1 MLGIKITRKTKTV
14 MQLFFALALTVTLVF
29 AIVAGFYAHAANY
42 NEAQSGITIHGNYD
56 ITTANSGAYASK
68 SVVPS
73 NFSSGSYYT
82 TLYAGGTVD
91 VTNGYMYEAAASGI
105 TSTVRLFDEYSG
117 TFSIFG
123 QGFYDANSSP
133 FDYGKLSFIFTNTA
147 NTKQYIKFSFTQ
159 SASNYLAF
167 NAYYY
172 DLDVQETAV
181 YKTASDMNLMASF
194 TATSNYMTNKNKT
207 ALKFS
212 YNNST
217 QALDL
222 RNSSSVGSHNLNTL
236 LGTTLTAFSSYS
248 VDMSFEN
255 KDEEHTA
262 KFIIYELCGKLL
274 DIGVHDNYD
283 ITTAND
289 GAYASKSVDPSKFSA
304 TSYYTELYSGDRLDV
319 TKGRLYM
326 AGKKNTTSTI
336 RLFDEHSGTFSIV
349 GQGFYDESSSPFD
362 YTRLTF
368 TFTNT
373 ANTNQYIKFVFIQ
386 NASNYLEF
394 NAYYYDKGIQ
404 DSAINRMSSNMALM
418 ASFTATSNYM
428 TNKNKTALK
437 FSYNNSTQ
445 ALDLRNSGSAGSH
458 NLNTLLGTT
467 LTAFS
472 SYSVDMAFE
481 YKHQTTTAKFI
492 AYELCGVNFSE
503 AKTMTVK
510 DMAGETVSEST
521 VFKGQTVTI
530 PTDNAAGFVG
540 YMIDGEIY
548 PAGYKYTVSTN
559 FEMQKMVISPT
570 MMSGAYIRLTID
582 ETYHGGIRFGI
593 KVNDEDMEAFGEN
606 IEMHGVLIYTED
618 IEGDF
623 DLDEANSVDKALNNY
638 CTDGDDRMYFI
649 TLTNIKS
656 GHYNTSYS
664 ARAYLKITMYNDS
677 YVIIATDYSA
687 ENHARSPY
695 NVALKALDAGY
706 SGAVIDEYLNKKIIA
721 RNGSAYY
728 SILIPDDHDEAI
740 EFAATEMSY
749 FINEITDVNVD
760 IIEETDYNGSD
771 KVISIGETELSSDIV
786 ADADALNNDGFIL
799 KTVGDNIFIKGAYP
813 RATIYGVYDFI
824 ERMMGVKFIA
834 EDYTYVPKAQE
845 VYSYSL
851 DITEVPAFA
860 TRSYFAQNVMY
871 NGLYAVRMRMVAP
884 FDTNLPQYGGGF
896 LSEWN
901 TNQMHSMFELLPPSV
916 YYEDHPEWYTMSSA
930 TDKGQVCF
938 TNGVTDDGK
947 IDNTMETSVI
957 KETISNIK
965 AILLANENIKYVMVG
980 QQDNAD
986 FCECENCLASYD
998 RFNGLKSGTVMVFVN
1013 LIAEEIEKWAKEELG
1028 GREVNI
1034 VTFAYQATEEP
1045 PVVVD
1050 GEYVEAISEQ
1060 VVPRDNVYVLMA
1072 ISNACFYHPIYDEGC
1087 TRNATTR
1094 TLINNWNVLTN
1105 RLMIWDYQT
1114 NFDYHQWYFDNK
1126 NAIKDNLI
1134 EYRDMGVEMLIC
1146 QAAPRESKH
1155 YLADLDNYI
1164 FSKLMW
1170 NPERYTIDE
1179 LVKEFNFY
1187 YYGEYHD
1194 VADEFYQMMEDHF
1207 ADLDTNL
1214 DHAFH
1219 TELRD
1224 GNSAFFNYENYPIE
1238 FLEEAEGL
1246 IQDAIDAIQDDEN
1259 LTEDEKLEMTFRL
1272 TKIIVIPQMM
1282 ILKNYDS
1289 YYESG
1294 KKDFAREVISNLE
1307 YVGAKYYAENMKR
1320 TIFELK
1326 IKYGLTEEIFVN
1338 GDTLFSDSEIPV

>member
-1 MLGIKITRKTKTV
+1 
-14 MQLFFALALTVTLVF
+14 
-29 AIVAGFYAHAANY
+29 
-42 NEAQSGITIHGNYD
+42 
-56 ITTANSGAYASK
+56 
-68 SVVPS
+68 
-73 NFSSGSYYT
+73 
-82 TLYAGGTVD
+82 
-91 VTNGYMYEAAASGI
+91 
-105 TSTVRLFDEYSG
+105 
-117 TFSIFG
+117 FG
-123 QGFYDANSSP
+123 QGFYDADNRTY
-133 FDYGKLSFIFTNTA
+133 DYNRLSF
-147 NTKQYIKFSFTQ
+147 Q
-159 SASNYLAF
+159 
-167 NAYYY
+167 
-172 DLDVQETAV
+172 
-181 YKTASDMNLMASF
+181 
-194 TATSNYMTNKNKT
+194 
-207 ALKFS
+207 
-212 YNNST
+212 
-217 QALDL
+217 
-222 RNSSSVGSHNLNTL
+222 
-236 LGTTLTAFSSYS
+236 
-248 VDMSFEN
+248 
-255 KDEEHTA
+255 
-262 KFIIYELCGKLL
+262 
-274 DIGVHDNYD
+274 
-283 ITTAND
+283 
-289 GAYASKSVDPSKFSA
+289 
-304 TSYYTELYSGDRLDV
+304 
-319 TKGRLYM
+319 
-326 AGKKNTTSTI
+326 
-336 RLFDEHSGTFSIV
+336 
-349 GQGFYDESSSPFD
+349 
-362 YTRLTF
+362 
-368 TFTNT
+368 FTNT
-373 ANTNQYIKFVFIQ
+373 ANTNQYIKLVFIQ
-386 NASNYLEF
+386 KADDDYLELA
-394 NAYYYDKGIQ
+394 AYYYDKDIQ

-428 TNKNKTALK
+428 TNKYKTALK
-437 FSYNNSTQ
+437 FSYNNTTQ
-445 ALDLRNSGSAGSH
+445 ALNLAKKDGTKDF
-458 NLNTLLGTT
+458 NLNDLLSATLPT
-467 LTAFS
+467 FS
-472 SYSVDMAFE
+472 SYSVDMLFE
-481 YKHQTTTAKFI
+481 QKGQTNTAKFI

-623 DLDEANSVDKALNNY
+623 DLDEANSVDKALNKY

-664 ARAYLKITMYNDS
+664 ARAYLKITMYDDS
-677 YVIIATDYSA
+677 YVILATDYSA

-728 SILIPDDHDEAI
+728 KILIPDDHDEAI

-799 KTVGDNIFIKGAYP
+799 KTVGDNIFIKGAYS

-834 EDYTYVPKAQE
+834 EDYTYIPRAQE
-845 VYSYSL
+845 VYSSYSL

-860 TRSYFAQNVMY
+860 TRSYFAKNIIY
-871 NGLYAVRMRMVAP
+871 DGLFAARMRMIAP
-884 FDTNLPQYGGGF
+884 FDTNLPQYGGGY
-896 LSEWN
+896 LSEWS
-901 TNQMHSMFELLPPSV
+901 TNEMHSMFDLLLPST
-916 YYEDHPEWYTMSSA
+916 YYEDHSEWYTMSSA

-938 TNGVTDDGK
+938 TNGIVFNESSNEYE
-947 IDNTMETSVI
+947 IDETMDKSVI

-965 AILLANENIKYVMVG
+965 TMLSANPNIKYVMVA
-980 QQDNAD
+980 QQDNEP
-986 FCECENCLASYD
+986 FCDCDRCKASYE

-1013 LIAEEIEKWAKEELG
+1013 LIAEEIEKWAEDELD
-1028 GREVNI
+1028 GREIYI
-1034 VTFAYQATEEP
+1034 VTFAYQFTEEP
-1045 PVVVD
+1045 PVTVD
-1050 GEYVEAISEQ
+1050 GDDIEAISEQ
-1060 VVPRDNVYVLMA
+1060 VIPRDNVYVLIA
-1072 ISNACFYHPIYDEGC
+1072 PSNACYYHSIFDEDC
-1087 TRNATTR
+1087 DRNANSR
-1094 TLINNWNVLTN
+1094 TYINGWNTITDN
-1105 RLMIWDYQT
+1105 LMIWDYQT

-1126 NAIKDNLI
+1126 NSITDNLTA
-1134 EYRDMGVEMLIC
+1134 YKNMGVEMLIC

-1179 LVKEFNFY
+1179 LVEEFNFY
-1187 YYGEYHD
+1187 YYGDYYE
-1194 VADEFYQMMEDHF
+1194 VADGFYQMMEDHF
-1207 ADLDTNL
+1207 ADLNDTL
-1214 DHAFH
+1214 EGGFH

-1224 GNSAFFNYENYPIE
+1224 GNSEFFNYENYPIE
-1238 FLEEAEGL
+1238 FLEDAEKL
-1246 IQDAIDAIQDDEN
+1246 IQDAIDAVQDDEN

-1307 YVGAKYYAENMKR
+1307 YVGAKYYADNMKR